1 MFNLYQFDLW
11 GRGYFDFFEDNRITG
26 LDDEK
31 KAIEFLAVHIVA
43 GAFIGE
49 NEVRDDAIL
58 FNDLDLPR

>member
-1 MFNLYQFDLW
+1 MFNLYLLDLW
-11 GRGYFDFFEDNRITG
+11 GSRHFDFFEGNCITG

-31 KAIEFLAVHIVA
+31 KAIEFLAEHIVA

-49 NEVRDDAIL
+49 NEVRDDAVL

>member
-31 KAIEFLAVHIVA
+31 KAIEFLAVHFVA
-43 GAFIGE
+43 GVFIGE
-49 NEVRDDAIL
+49 NEVGDDAVL
-58 FNDLDLPR
+58 FNDLDLPI